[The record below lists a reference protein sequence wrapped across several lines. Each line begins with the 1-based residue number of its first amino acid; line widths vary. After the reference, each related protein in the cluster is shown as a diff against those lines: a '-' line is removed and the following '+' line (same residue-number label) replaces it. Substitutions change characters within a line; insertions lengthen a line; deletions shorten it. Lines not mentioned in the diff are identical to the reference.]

1 MDTSSERESTAGETS
16 TEPTSRRIRTLQEK
30 QRILAEAAEPGAS
43 VAAVA
48 RTHGLNANLLFAWR
62 RLQRRGLLES
72 RRHAPPLLPVT
83 ITEPTITPTQR
94 TLLRTRS
101 RRARP
106 VPGDSSAPAQ
116 VEIMIGESVRVRLYG
131 EAQQAIVTRVL
142 EWLTPR

>member
-1 MDTSSERESTAGETS
+1 MDTSRERESTTGETS

-48 RTHGLNANLLFAWR
+48 RKHGLNANLLFAWR

-72 RRHAPPLLPVT
+72 RRHTPPLLPVT

-94 TLLRTRS
+94 TFLRTRS

-106 VPGDSSAPAQ
+106 APGDSSAPAQ